1 MLSLEICCWS
11 PVTSSITTSWSE
23 KIWDECLLLV
33 LANERW
39 STSRARFESGRHDR
53 SCVTFLCEPVKQ
65 NVHLPWFF
73 SRELFLW
80 NSRCVWSCTCFQ
92 PKTAVCSSKH
102 RRTNFHFSQ
111 CLVHRWCLAM
121 DDHKIASLSQKEIL
135 SQMGTHRITTYCKSN
150 QCIHFSA
157 VSPAQ
162 DLRLLCAER
171 IWFSKTL
178 LKLIKRCSLGA
189 LNLFS
194 LPTSHS
200 RGQNPL
206 SINPWPWGIIKK
218 LHKYNLSRTL
228 SSFMQLYCL

>member
-11 PVTSSITTSWSE
+11 HVTSSITTSWSE

-39 STSRARFESGRHDR
+39 STCSRARFESGRLHDR

-80 NSRCVWSCTCFQ
+80 NSRCVWSYTCFQ

-135 SQMGTHRITTYCKSN
+135 SHMGTHRITTYWKSN
-150 QCIHFSA
+150 QRIHFSA

-171 IWFSKTL
+171 IWFSKQ
-178 LKLIKRCSLGA
+178 KHFWSG
-189 LNLFS
+189 S
-194 LPTSHS
+194 SDVHWV
-200 RGQNPL
+200 L
-206 SINPWPWGIIKK
+206 SICLACPP
-218 LHKYNLSRTL
+218 RTL
-228 SSFMQLYCL
+228 EDRIRCPSILGLGDYQEASQIQSITNLEQLYCL